1 VTANAEGGSTSAPPT
16 GSVTPTAGP
25 GPGPGPGPVQP
36 VPTLSQWGV
45 MLLAAMMLFA
55 GVRRQANRS

>member
-1 VTANAEGGSTSAPPT
+1 
-16 GSVTPTAGP
+16 
-25 GPGPGPGPVQP
+25 VQP